1 MLFNRQP
8 GGGET
13 ISAPLP
19 STQRLASVILGVALA
34 LLALWMLR
42 IFLPALAWALVVAVA
57 TWPLYRRFVLL
68 LSGYRHGHHHHRRT
82 LAAAI
87 FTLLIGVILVLPLS
101 IAAIRLGHEAFV
113 LANRAAANA
122 ANGLATPEW
131 IGRLP
136 FVGSY
141 VADWWAANLAQP
153 GAARDFL
160 HHLNDGFVL
169 VWARALGTELL
180 HRLLL
185 FFFTL
190 LTLFFLFRD
199 GATFARQIAALA
211 DRLFG
216 DRGRLL
222 GNHLIA
228 AVRATVNG
236 LVLVGLGEGV
246 AWGVACAIAGLP
258 RPTLIGAVS
267 GLLAIIPFGLPIS
280 IFVCAAVVMAEGH
293 LISAAALVAYGML
306 VVFVAD
312 HVIRPALISGA
323 ARLPFLWVLLGLLGG
338 LETFGL
344 IGLFLG
350 PAVLAALMT
359 LWREWAAPSSPA
371 EP

>member
-1 MLFNRQP
+1 
-8 GGGET
+8 
-13 ISAPLP
+13 
-19 STQRLASVILGVALA
+19 
-34 LLALWMLR
+34 MLR

-68 LSGYRHGHHHHRRT
+68 LSGYRHGRSHHHHARRT

-87 FTLLIGVILVLPLS
+87 FTLLIGLILVRPLG

-113 LANRAAANA
+113 LVHRAAASA
-122 ANGLATPEW
+122 ANGVAPPAWVT
-131 IGRLP
+131 GLP
-136 FVGSY
+136 LVGSY
-141 VADWWAANLAQP
+141 LADWWTANLAQP
-153 GAARDFL
+153 GAVRDIL
-160 HHLNDGFVL
+160 SHVNDGFVL

-190 LTLFFLFRD
+190 LTLFFLYRD
-199 GATFARQIAALA
+199 GAAFARQIAALA
-211 DRLFG
+211 DRVFG
-216 DRGRLL
+216 DRGRVL
-222 GNHLIA
+222 GNHLVA

-246 AWGVACAIAGLP
+246 AWGIACAVAGLP
-258 RPTLIGAVS
+258 RPTLIGAIS
-267 GLLAIIPFGLPIS
+267 GLLAIIPFGLPIA
-280 IFVCAAVVMAEGH
+280 IFACAAVVMAEEH
-293 LISAAALVAYGML
+293 LITAAALIAYGFA

-359 LWREWAAPSSPA
+359 LWREWAAPSAPA

>member
-1 MLFNRQP
+1 
-8 GGGET
+8 
-13 ISAPLP
+13 
-19 STQRLASVILGVALA
+19 

-68 LSGYRHGHHHHRRT
+68 LSGHGHGHHHYRRT

-87 FTLLIGVILVLPLS
+87 FTLLIGLILVLPLG

-122 ANGLATPEW
+122 ANGLTAPEW
-131 IGRLP
+131 IARLP

-141 VADWWAANLAQP
+141 IADWWAANLAQP

-160 HHLNDGFVL
+160 HHLNDGFIL

-199 GATFARQIAALA
+199 GAALARQLSALA

-246 AWGVACAIAGLP
+246 AWGIACAVAGLP

-280 IFVCAAVVMAEGH
+280 IFVCAAVVLAEGH
-293 LISAAALVAYGML
+293 MISAAALVAYGML
-306 VVFVAD
+306 VVFIAD

-359 LWREWAAPSSPA
+359 LWREWAAPTSAA